1 MYILTIDQKG
11 VYSVQNED
19 GDQVLYIFEE
29 KDDADR
35 YAMMLEEEGSPEMS
49 INEVED
55 EAMIAV
61 LESQGY
67 EYTIITK
74 NDIVVPPV
82 TTSHA
87 FICKGSFEKFS
98 FHGQSIHRN

>member
-1 MYILTIDQKG
+1 MYILTVDEKG
-11 VYSVQNED
+11 VYSVQNEE
-19 GDQVLYIFEE
+19 GNQVLYIFEE
-29 KDDADR
+29 EDDATR
-35 YAMMLEEEGSPEMS
+35 YAMMLEEEGSPEMN

-61 LESQGY
+61 CETQGY

-82 TTSHA
+82 TTNHD
-87 FICKGSFEKFS
+87 FI
-98 FHGQSIHRN
+98 

>member
-82 TTSHA
+82 TTSHD
-87 FICKGSFEKFS
+87 FI
-98 FHGQSIHRN
+98 

>member
-1 MYILTIDQKG
+1 MYILTVDEKG

-19 GDQVLYIFEE
+19 GNQVLYIFEE
-29 KDDADR
+29 EDDATR
-35 YAMMLEEEGSPEMS
+35 YAMMLEEEEGSPEMS

-55 EAMIAV
+55 DAMIAV
-61 LESQGY
+61 CETQGY

-82 TTSHA
+82 TTNHD
-87 FICKGSFEKFS
+87 FI
-98 FHGQSIHRN
+98 

>member
-1 MYILTIDQKG
+1 MYILTVDQKG

-35 YAMMLEEEGSPEMS
+35 YAMMLEEEGAPEMS

-61 LESQGY
+61 CESQGY
-67 EYTIITK
+67 DYTIITK

-82 TTSHA
+82 TTSHD
-87 FICKGSFEKFS
+87 FI
-98 FHGQSIHRN
+98 

>member
-61 LESQGY
+61 CESQGY

-82 TTSHA
+82 ATSHD
-87 FICKGSFEKFS
+87 FI
-98 FHGQSIHRN
+98 

>member
-61 LESQGY
+61 CEAQGY

-82 TTSHA
+82 ATSHD
-87 FICKGSFEKFS
+87 FI
-98 FHGQSIHRN
+98 

>member
-82 TTSHA
+82 ATSHD
-87 FICKGSFEKFS
+87 FI
-98 FHGQSIHRN
+98 

>member
-35 YAMMLEEEGSPEMS
+35 YAMMLEEEGSPEMN

-61 LESQGY
+61 CESQGY

-82 TTSHA
+82 ATSHD
-87 FICKGSFEKFS
+87 FI
-98 FHGQSIHRN
+98 

>member
-1 MYILTIDQKG
+1 MYILMIDQKG

-61 LESQGY
+61 CESQGY

-82 TTSHA
+82 ATSHD
-87 FICKGSFEKFS
+87 FI
-98 FHGQSIHRN
+98 

>member
-1 MYILTIDQKG
+1 MYILTVDEKG
-11 VYSVQNED
+11 VYSVQNEE
-19 GDQVLYIFEE
+19 GNQVLYIFEE
-29 KDDADR
+29 EDDATR

-61 LESQGY
+61 CESQGY

-82 TTSHA
+82 ATSHD
-87 FICKGSFEKFS
+87 FI
-98 FHGQSIHRN
+98 

>member
-1 MYILTIDQKG
+1 MVDEKG

-19 GDQVLYIFEE
+19 GNQVLYIFEE
-29 KDDADR
+29 EDDATR
-35 YAMMLEEEGSPEMS
+35 YAMMLEEEEGSPEMS

-55 EAMIAV
+55 DAMIAV
-61 LESQGY
+61 CETQGY

-82 TTSHA
+82 TTNHD
-87 FICKGSFEKFS
+87 FI
-98 FHGQSIHRN
+98 

>member
-35 YAMMLEEEGSPEMS
+35 YAMMLEEEGYPEMS

-61 LESQGY
+61 CESQGY

-82 TTSHA
+82 ATSHD
-87 FICKGSFEKFS
+87 FI
-98 FHGQSIHRN
+98 

>member
-1 MYILTIDQKG
+1 MYILTVDEKG
-11 VYSVQNED
+11 VYSVQNEE
-19 GDQVLYIFEE
+19 GNQVLYIFEE
-29 KDDADR
+29 EDDATR

-61 LESQGY
+61 CESQGY

-82 TTSHA
+82 ATNHD
-87 FICKGSFEKFS
+87 FI
-98 FHGQSIHRN
+98 

>member
-1 MYILTIDQKG
+1 MFILTIHGKETEG
-11 VYSVQNED
+11 AYSVNDED
-19 GDQVLYIFEE
+19 GEQILYLFQEE
-29 KDDADR
+29 DDAMR

-61 LESQGY
+61 CESQGY

-82 TTSHA
+82 ATSHD
-87 FICKGSFEKFS
+87 FI
-98 FHGQSIHRN
+98 

>member
-1 MYILTIDQKG
+1 MYILTVDQKG

-35 YAMMLEEEGSPEMS
+35 YAMMLEEEGAPEMS

-61 LESQGY
+61 CESQGY
-67 EYTIITK
+67 DYTIITK

-82 TTSHA
+82 TTNHD
-87 FICKGSFEKFS
+87 FI
-98 FHGQSIHRN
+98 